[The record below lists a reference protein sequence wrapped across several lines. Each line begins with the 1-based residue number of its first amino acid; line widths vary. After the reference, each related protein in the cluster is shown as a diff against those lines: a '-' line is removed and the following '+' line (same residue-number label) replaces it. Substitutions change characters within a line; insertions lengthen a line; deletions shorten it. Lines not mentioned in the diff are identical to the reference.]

1 MLDRTLRKK
10 IRNNELVLGSWI
22 TIGHP
27 NVAEILSNAGFDFL
41 VIDIEHNLIDNAMMQ
56 ALITTIQAKGVAAF
70 VRVSKNEEV
79 VIKHV
84 LDAGA
89 DGIIV
94 PMVCTR
100 EDAEKAVNYAKY
112 PPRGKRGVGLAR
124 AQQYGVCFEE
134 YKQWVDEDLTVIA
147 QIEHIDGINNLEEII
162 GVDGIDGSI
171 IGPYDL
177 SGSLGHPGEFE
188 RNDVKAALNKYIE
201 TSKKYNFTMGF
212 HVVNTDPTKIRT
224 KIDEGYRFIAYG
236 TDFLFMGDTAK
247 KGMDVLKTINLYGEN
262 LRRY

>member
-1 MLDRTLRKK
+1 MLNNTLRKRIK
-10 IRNNELVLGSWI
+10 AGELTLGSWI

-27 NVAEILSNAGFDFL
+27 NVAEILSNAGFDWL
-41 VIDIEHNLIDNAMMQ
+41 VIDIEHNPIDISMVQ
-56 ALITTIQAKGVAAF
+56 TLITTIQSKGVAAF

-94 PMVCTR
+94 PMVCSKA
-100 EDAEKAVNYAKY
+100 DAIQAVDYAKY
-112 PPRGKRGVGLAR
+112 PPIGKRGVGLAR
-124 AQQYGVCFEE
+124 AQQYGTGFEA
-134 YKQWVDEDLTVIA
+134 YKKWVAEDLVVIA

-162 GVDGIDGSI
+162 SVDGIDGTI

-177 SGSLGHPGEFE
+177 SGSMGMPGEFE
-188 RNDVKAALNKYIE
+188 KPIVKKALAKYIQICK
-201 TSKKYNFTMGF
+201 SHNFPMGF
-212 HVVNTDPTKIRT
+212 HVVNADPQKIKE

-236 TDFLFMGDTAK
+236 TDFLFMGDTAV
-247 KGMDVLKTINLYGEN
+247 KGMNE
-262 LRRY
+262 LRK

>member
-1 MLDRTLRKK
+1 MLNNTLRKRIK
-10 IRNNELVLGSWI
+10 AGKLTLGSWI

-27 NVAEILSNAGFDFL
+27 NVAEILANAGFDWL
-41 VIDIEHNLIDNAMMQ
+41 VIDIEHNPINIAMVQ
-56 ALITTIQAKGVAAF
+56 TLITAIQSKGVAAF

-94 PMVCTR
+94 PMICSK
-100 EDAEKAVNYAKY
+100 EDAKQAVDYAKY
-112 PPRGKRGVGLAR
+112 PPIGKRGVGLAR
-124 AQQYGVCFEE
+124 AQQYGNGFEV
-134 YKQWVDEDLTVIA
+134 YKKWVAEDLVVIA

-162 GVDGIDGSI
+162 SVPGIDGTI

-177 SGSLGHPGEFE
+177 SGSMGMPGEFE
-188 RNDVKAALNKYIE
+188 KSVVKETLSKYIDIC
-201 TSKKYNFTMGF
+201 KAHQFPMGF
-212 HVVNTDPTKIRT
+212 HVVNADPVKIQE

-236 TDFLFMGDTAK
+236 TDFLFMGDTAA
-247 KGMDVLKTINLYGEN
+247 KGMKMLKGE
-262 LRRY
+262 

>member
-1 MLDRTLRKK
+1 MLNNTLRKRIK
-10 IRNNELVLGSWI
+10 AGELTLGSWI

-27 NVAEILSNAGFDFL
+27 NVAEILANAGFDWL
-41 VIDIEHNLIDNAMMQ
+41 VIDIEHNPINIAMVQ
-56 ALITTIQAKGVAAF
+56 NLITTIQSKGVAAF

-94 PMVCTR
+94 PMICSK
-100 EDAEKAVNYAKY
+100 EDAKLAVDYAKY
-112 PPRGKRGVGLAR
+112 PPIGKRGVGLAR
-124 AQQYGVCFEE
+124 AQQYGTGFET
-134 YKQWVDEDLTVIA
+134 YKKWVAENLVVIA

-162 GVDGIDGSI
+162 SVEGIDGTI

-177 SGSLGHPGEFE
+177 SGSMGMPGEFE
-188 RNDVKAALNKYIE
+188 KPVVKEALTKYIDIC
-201 TSKKYNFTMGF
+201 KVHNFPMGF
-212 HVVNTDPTKIRT
+212 HVVNADPAKIQE

-236 TDFLFMGDTAK
+236 TDFLFMGDTAINGMKQLK
-247 KGMDVLKTINLYGEN
+247 K
-262 LRRY
+262 

>member
-1 MLDRTLRKK
+1 MLNKTLRNRIKAG
-10 IRNNELVLGSWI
+10 ELTLGSWI

-27 NVAEILSNAGFDFL
+27 NVAEILSNAGFDWL
-41 VIDIEHNLIDNAMMQ
+41 VIDIEHNPIDISMVQ
-56 ALITTIQAKGVAAF
+56 TLITTIQSKGVAAL

-94 PMVCTR
+94 PMICSK
-100 EDAEKAVNYAKY
+100 EDAIQAVDYAKY
-112 PPRGKRGVGLAR
+112 PPIGKRGVGLAR
-124 AQQYGVCFEE
+124 AQQYGTGFES
-134 YKQWVDEDLTVIA
+134 YKKWVAEDLVVIA

-162 GVDGIDGSI
+162 SVDGIDGSI

-177 SGSLGHPGEFE
+177 SGSMGMPGEFE
-188 RNDVKAALNKYIE
+188 KPVVKEALKRYIDICQ
-201 TSKKYNFTMGF
+201 KHGFPMGF
-212 HVVNTDPTKIRT
+212 HVVNTDPAKIQE

-236 TDFLFMGDTAK
+236 TDFLFMGDLARD
-247 KGMDVLKTINLYGEN
+247 GIKTIKNK
-262 LRRY
+262 